1 MQSKMADSV
10 PTPCKFEQT
19 MLSDVCLVQDPQD
32 VRRISNSEGL
42 VTLTLDQ
49 VILHTI
55 MHHSS
60 TSTYMPNIKEI
71 EKTFCE
77 WTDGHTHGILET
89 GSIRSTLSKSRP
101 NDSVTCSSRVLFSV
115 HYNPHH
121 HHITRGRFFST
132 KYSTYCIKDTD
143 QK

>member
-1 MQSKMADSV
+1 MHCAACCICVWQYTVPPTYFPGRLSLLPSMGPTLGTEYLTHISTAVNKMQSEMADSV

-89 GSIRSTLSKSRP
+89 GSIRSTL
-101 NDSVTCSSRVLFSV
+101 
-115 HYNPHH
+115 
-121 HHITRGRFFST
+121 
-132 KYSTYCIKDTD
+132 
-143 QK
+143 